1 MSEKDVLRR
10 IQTNIESI
18 FLGKPDAV
26 KLVLVG
32 LLSEGHVLIEDVPG
46 VGKTMLARALARSID
61 CTFQRVQFTAD
72 MLPADVLGVSVYDPE
87 VKRFEF
93 KPGPVFANILLADE
107 INRCPPRTQSSL
119 LEAMNERQVTAD
131 GRAHKLPSP
140 FAVLATQNPHDL
152 EGTYPLP
159 ESQRDRFFIRLAIGY
174 PSHEDEKH
182 ILERQLTA
190 LSVEQLEPVATA
202 ADVLNLQ
209 AAARRIRMEDS
220 VLEYVLAIVDKTRKR
235 NDLAFGVSPR
245 GALMLSMGARSLALI
260 EGRKYCMPDDVKRLV
275 KPILLHRLVHRSD
288 TEGTSERTAAEA
300 LDEILQDVPVPV

>member
-10 IQTNIESI
+10 IQANIESV

-72 MLPADVLGVSVYDPE
+72 MLPADVLGVSIYDPE

-131 GRAHKLPSP
+131 GRIHKLPAP
-140 FAVLATQNPHDL
+140 FGVFATQNPHDL

-159 ESQRDRFFIRLAIGY
+159 ESQRDRFLIRLSIGY
-174 PSHEDEKH
+174 PAHADEKR
-182 ILERQLTA
+182 ILERQLTTQ
-190 LSVEQLEPVATA
+190 SVEHVEPVATA

-209 AAARRIRMEDS
+209 ASARRVRMEDS
-220 VLEYVLAIVDKTRKR
+220 VLEYVLQITEMTRKR

-260 EGRKYCMPDDVKRLV
+260 EGRDFCMPDDVKKLV

-288 TEGTSERTAAEA
+288 TESTSERTAAEA
-300 LDEILQDVPVPV
+300 LDEILRDVPVPV

>member
-10 IQTNIESI
+10 IQTNIESV
-18 FLGKPDAV
+18 FLGKSEAV
-26 KLVLVG
+26 KLVLIG

-61 CTFQRVQFTAD
+61 CTFQRIQFTAD
-72 MLPADVLGVSVYDPE
+72 MLPADVLGVSIYDPE

-93 KPGPVFANILLADE
+93 KAGPVFANILLADE

-131 GRAHKLPSP
+131 GRVHKLPSP
-140 FAVLATQNPHDL
+140 FGVLATQNPHDL

-159 ESQRDRFFIRLAIGY
+159 ESQRDRFFIRLSIGY
-174 PSHEDEKH
+174 PGHADEKR
-182 ILERQLTA
+182 ILERQLTPM
-190 LSVEQLEPVATA
+190 SVEQLEPVATA

-209 AAARRIRMEDS
+209 AAARQVRMEDS
-220 VLEYVLAIVDKTRKR
+220 ILEYILQIVEITRKR
-235 NDLAFGVSPR
+235 HDLAFGVSPR
-245 GALMLSMGARSLALI
+245 GALMLSMGARSLALL
-260 EGRKYCMPDDVKRLV
+260 EGRDFCMPDDVKRLV

-288 TEGTSERTAAEA
+288 TESTSERTAAEA